1 MNRRGRPGLLRELNA
16 SALLE
21 LIREHGRVSRPEL
34 AELSGLSLPTVN
46 ARTRSL
52 LESGYILESGTAKSN
67 GGRPAQLLEF
77 NGEFGY
83 VVGVDV
89 GGFRVSVALSDL
101 AGNTIALEQKPLEEH
116 VHGDGVM
123 EVAQT
128 ILRQLLVGQ
137 GLKFEDLMSA
147 GLSTPGLVDP
157 TTKEV
162 SFVPNIPG
170 WSQLK
175 PVDRLEEL
183 IGKPVEV
190 ENDVN
195 AAIKGEAWRGAARG
209 VRNAVFVSVGRG
221 VGAGILVKGEIYR
234 GSGGAAG
241 EIGLQR
247 EFHNDE
253 PLDGLFGPFE
263 RHASALGMVRRYREL
278 TAEQDGTIGARDI
291 FLAATGGDESA
302 QRVLQETISML
313 AGGLVNLCAVLAPEL
328 LILGGDMACAGGV
341 LAEPVRR
348 RLGRTLPNP
357 PQVVVSE
364 LKDRASV
371 LGATRLA
378 LEAADERI
386 FAVETGRRA
395 G

>member
-16 SALLE
+16 GALLK

-34 AELSGLSLPTVN
+34 TELSGLSLPTVN
-46 ARTRSL
+46 ARTRAL
-52 LESGYILESGTAKSN
+52 LEAGYILESGTAKSN

-77 NGEFGY
+77 NGKFGY
-83 VVGVDV
+83 VAGIDV
-89 GGFRVSVALSDL
+89 GGFRASVALSDL
-101 AGNTIALEQKPLEEH
+101 AGNTVALEQKPLEEH

-123 EVAQT
+123 EVAET
-128 ILRQLLVGQ
+128 VLRQLLAGRD
-137 GLKFEDLMSA
+137 LKFEDLMSA

-157 TTKEV
+157 LTKEV

-175 PVDRLEEL
+175 PVDRFEEL
-183 IGKPVEV
+183 IGKPIEV

-195 AAIKGEAWRGAARG
+195 AAIKGEAWQGAAQG

-234 GSGGAAG
+234 GFGGAAG

-247 EFHNDE
+247 EFHDDE

-263 RHASALGMVRRYREL
+263 RRASALGMLRRYREL
-278 TAEQDGTIGARDI
+278 AAVKDVKIGARDI
-291 FLAATGGDESA
+291 FLAAAEGDEWA
-302 QRVLQETISML
+302 QRVLEETTSML

-328 LILGGDMACAGGV
+328 LILGGDMVCAGGTLV
-341 LAEPVRR
+341 ESVRQ

-357 PQVVVSE
+357 PRVVISE
-364 LKDRASV
+364 LKDLASV

-378 LEAADERI
+378 LEAADKE
-386 FAVETGRRA
+386 FFTVELDRHVG
-395 G
+395 